1 VIDYKKLP
9 DYLSPDELRRY
20 FEDILRQ
27 IETQPEVDQSYII
40 DALWE
45 LADRQWHTYTLI
57 APDLAERIEAFIEGV
72 WVQLCDRQD
81 SHLVVKV
88 ISIVGNL
95 GLKRSYEMIKKFS
108 GQYHGE
114 TGQQIDEFIQRV
126 EVFRNGK
133 IEDPYYSL
141 KKNK

>member
-81 SHLVVKV
+81 SHLVGKV
-88 ISIVGNL
+88 LSIIGNL

-108 GQYHGE
+108 GRYHSQ
-114 TGQQIDEFIQRV
+114 TGQRIDEFIQQV
-126 EVFRNGK
+126 EVLDNGK

>member
-1 VIDYKKLP
+1 MIDYKKLP

-108 GQYHGE
+108 GRYHSQ
-114 TGQQIDEFIQRV
+114 TGQRIDEFIQQV
-126 EVFRNGK
+126 EVLDNGK
-133 IEDPYYSL
+133 IEDPYYS
-141 KKNK
+141 

>member
-108 GQYHGE
+108 GRYHSQ
-114 TGQQIDEFIQRV
+114 TGQRIDEFIQQV
-126 EVFRNGK
+126 EVLDNGK